1 MPSAS
6 RSRRRADSAERR
18 ELASAEDLSRASPD
32 DEELDGPEEPL
43 SDAEPED
50 LDDDDDDDDDV
61 GAAAPQRKRISAAD
75 IARAKGDQPLDAV
88 VADTR
93 LRAIATDWGSASRNL
108 ALAIEALTTSAEQV
122 AEFIGCDEESLG
134 GGLTQVS
141 GARSS
146 EGCQMSGARRRRC
159 KGGHTLTRG
168 AIRGH

>member
-32 DEELDGPEEPL
+32 EEELQEPEEPL

-50 LDDDDDDDDDV
+50 LDDDDDEDDV

-141 GARSS
+141 GRVMMH
-146 EGCQMSGARRRRC
+146 GRDIQRARRRAQA
-159 KGGHTLTRG
+159 T
-168 AIRGH
+168 AV